1 MATHSLDLDFQSP
14 DPKFPAPPIAQIYI
28 KTSSANKKGTRFITP
43 QCVNF
48 QEFDYE
54 IKRLEN
60 ELKTIRQKARHK
72 FGPK

>member
-1 MATHSLDLDFQSP
+1 MTTYSLDLDFRQP
-14 DPKFPAPPIAQIYI
+14 DPKFPGASLAQIYI

-43 QCVNF
+43 KCVNF

-60 ELKTIRQKARHK
+60 ELKTIRQKARQK
-72 FGPK
+72 FGSK